1 MPGSLRTY
9 AFINAKLKTRI
20 SGILTDAFYRN
31 MVRTQTLNEAVSQLA
46 GTPYEELVRIYNET
60 GDLKMCELS
69 LYRQEIGLYW
79 EVERHVKDSV
89 LAFVQALSTRY
100 EIYNLKNALRIW
112 FDRSVRHRNV
122 ALEAS
127 YLCRDRVHFAIDFD
141 AVVAAENLEEIAELL
156 GGTPYGRIVA
166 DGAGQV
172 ATAGSLFP
180 VEVALDHHY
189 FAQVFQATE
198 QLPARDAEIARRM
211 IGVEVDLQN
220 VSWLARMRR
229 FYKLESDRLQ
239 EVIIPH
245 GLNLELSMLRQ
256 DNGDK
261 EPVDLLLDLVTRK
274 YAALKPLLSGGA
286 GDQLSRLGLIESVLE
301 EIATYE
307 VRRAL
312 AGNPFTIGIILSY
325 FVLKQRELRKLV
337 SILNAKNY
345 ELTEERSMG
354 LL

>member
-261 EPVDLLLDLVTRK
+261 EPVDLLLDLVPRQEPEGQV
-274 YAALKPLLSGGA
+274 ALGQAPAVRHVA
-286 GDQLSRLGLIESVLE
+286 GDGRRRRSPSPRGHVP
-301 EIATYE
+301 
-307 VRRAL
+307 RRAGPGVDRSRSGRGGGT
-312 AGNPFTIGIILSY
+312 AGRDRRQPGAEGA
-325 FVLKQRELRKLV
+325 RAEHRG
-337 SILNAKNY
+337 A
-345 ELTEERSMG
+345 ERDRR
-354 LL
+354 